1 MSQLLTIELND
12 EIYADLERQASA
24 AGVSVAEWIIQ
35 SLNGQRSSSKY
46 NSQTELQREEAR
58 QRLLR
63 YAGSISLG
71 HATGIDNDSIDA
83 DLVRAYTDDF

>member
-12 EIYADLERQASA
+12 EIYADLERQAGA
-24 AGVSVAEWIIQ
+24 AGLSVAEWIVQ
-35 SLNGQRSSSKY
+35 SLNGQRSSSK
-46 NSQTELQREEAR
+46 SIQTELQREEAR

-83 DLVRAYTDDF
+83 DLLRAYIDDF